1 MTKNFETTYMWVE
14 KYRPRK
20 LENMVL
26 PDEYRRKFESFISE
40 KEIPHLLL
48 HGPQGS
54 GKTAIA
60 RILIDNII
68 TDKMDCLILN
78 GSADTSVNIVRNDI
92 EDFLKSAKFGD
103 SKIKIVFIDEFDYMS
118 LNAFA
123 ALRHISEDLQKSGRF
138 IFTCNYLYK
147 IPGPLQSRCQSFEF
161 RKNTKEFIKE
171 YCKKILNFENI
182 KYEDNDIDRIITAH
196 YPDIRK
202 IVHTL
207 QSKCLNGILDI
218 NGQDIESKE
227 KLFRSFITDLLS
239 GIENRNNIIINDST
253 KRVLDFFKTNE
264 IDYRQV
270 YQEIFYDENIPI
282 WAKII
287 VNQYSNSHLTSMIP
301 SMHMMA
307 MIYSLI
313 KAGKQLS
320 EIRRT

>member
-1 MTKNFETTYMWVE
+1 MSKNFEETYMWVE

-26 PDEYRRKFESFISE
+26 SEEYRKIFERFISDGE
-40 KEIPHLLL
+40 VPHLLL
-48 HGPQGS
+48 HGPAGS

-68 TDKMDCLILN
+68 TDKHDCYMIN
-78 GSADTSVNIVRNDI
+78 GSADTSVNIVRNEI
-92 EDFLKSAKFGD
+92 EEFLKAAKFGS
-103 SKIKIVFIDEFDYMS
+103 SKIKIVFIDEFDHMS
-118 LNAFA
+118 PNAFA
-123 ALRHISEDLQKSGRF
+123 ALRGITQTYHQNGRF

-161 RKNTKEFIKE
+161 RKSTKEFIKD
-171 YCKKILNFENI
+171 YCKKILINENI
-182 KYEDNDIDRIITAH
+182 KFDDVSIDKVITVH

-202 IVHTL
+202 IINTI
-207 QSKCLNGILDI
+207 QPRCSDGILNI
-218 NGQDIESKE
+218 KSEDIESKE
-227 KLFRSFITDLLS
+227 KLFRSFITELLD
-239 GIENRNNIIINDST
+239 GIESGNNALINGSV
-253 KRVLDFFKTNE
+253 KRVMDFFKKSE
-264 IDYRQV
+264 IDYRQI

-287 VNQYSNSHLTSMIP
+287 VNQYTNSHLNAMIP

-313 KAGKQLS
+313 KAGKQLR
-320 EIRRT
+320 ELKR